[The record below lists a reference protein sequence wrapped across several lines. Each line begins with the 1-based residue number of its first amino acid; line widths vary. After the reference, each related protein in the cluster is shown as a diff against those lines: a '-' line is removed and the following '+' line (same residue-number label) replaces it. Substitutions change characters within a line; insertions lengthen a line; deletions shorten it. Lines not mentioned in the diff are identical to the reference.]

1 LLSFCHYAV
10 KLDILITIVI
20 VTLGKVTSKFL
31 LLSTGLMSSIG
42 QHMSL
47 NANNLVWMD
56 LEMTGLDPELHKVLE
71 IATIVTDDQLNV
83 IAEGPVFAIHQSD
96 DILDNMDEWC
106 IQTHGASG
114 LTKRC
119 RQSTVTEK
127 QAIADTIAFLENYV
141 PKGVSPLCG
150 NSIGQD
156 RRFLQKHMVELEEY
170 FHYRIIDVS
179 TIKELVK
186 RWKPEILDG
195 YHKKG
200 VHLAL
205 DDIRESIGELA
216 YYRKHIFNI

>member
-1 LLSFCHYAV
+1 
-10 KLDILITIVI
+10 
-20 VTLGKVTSKFL
+20 
-31 LLSTGLMSSIG
+31 
-42 QHMSL
+42 
-47 NANNLVWMD
+47 MD

-71 IATIVTDDQLNV
+71 IATIVTDEQLNV

-106 IQTHGASG
+106 IKTHGESG
-114 LTKRC
+114 LTERC
-119 RQSTVTEK
+119 RLSTVSEK
-127 QAIADTIAFLENYV
+127 QAIADTIKFLENYV

-195 YHKKG
+195 IKKKG

-205 DDIRESIGELA
+205 DDIRESIAELA
-216 YYRKHIFNI
+216 YYRQHIFNI